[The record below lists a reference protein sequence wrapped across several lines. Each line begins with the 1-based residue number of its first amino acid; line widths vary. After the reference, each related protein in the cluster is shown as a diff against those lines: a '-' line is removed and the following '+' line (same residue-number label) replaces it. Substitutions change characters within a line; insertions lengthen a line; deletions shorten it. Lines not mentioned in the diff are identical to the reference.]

1 MAEEIVLVISTVPRD
16 ASERIATAMVEE
28 RLVACVNATPVT
40 SRFFWKG
47 ECCTEEEDLLVMKT
61 RRDLAGKVMARLQ
74 AIHPYDVPEILVL
87 PVIAGHG
94 PYLEWVRGET
104 LP

>member
-1 MAEEIVLVISTVPRD
+1 MPEEIVLVISTVPRD
-16 ASERIATAMVEE
+16 ASVRIASAMVEE
-28 RLVACVNATPVT
+28 RLVACVNAVPVT

-47 ECCTEEEDLLVMKT
+47 ERCTEEEDLLVMKT
-61 RRDLAGKVMARLQ
+61 RRDLARKVMARLA

-87 PVIAGHG
+87 PVLAGHE

-104 LP
+104 IP

>member
-1 MAEEIVLVISTVPRD
+1 MSEEIVLIISTVHRNE
-16 ASERIATAMVEE
+16 SERIASAMVEE
-28 RLVACVNATPVT
+28 RLVACVNAAAVT

-47 ECCTEEEDLLVMKT
+47 ECCTEEEDLLIMKT
-61 RRDLAGKVMARLQ
+61 RRDLAGRVMARLQ

-87 PVIAGHG
+87 PVLAGHE

-104 LP
+104 IP

>member
-61 RRDLAGKVMARLQ
+61 RRDLAGKVMARLA

-87 PVIAGHG
+87 PVLAGHE

>member
-16 ASERIATAMVEE
+16 VSERIATAMVEE
-28 RLVACVNATPVT
+28 RLVACVNAAPVT

>member
-47 ECCTEEEDLLVMKT
+47 ECCTEKEDLLVMKT

>member
-1 MAEEIVLVISTVPRD
+1 MAEEIVIVISTVPRD
-16 ASERIATAMVEE
+16 ASERIATALVKEH
-28 RLVACVNATPVT
+28 LVACVNAAAVM

-47 ECCTEEEDLLVMKT
+47 ECCTEEEDLLIMKT
-61 RRDLAGKVMARLQ
+61 RKDLARKVIARLA

-87 PVIAGHG
+87 PVLAGHA

-104 LP
+104 IP

>member
-16 ASERIATAMVEE
+16 ASKRIASALVGE
-28 RLVACVNATPVT
+28 RLVACVNAAAVT

-47 ECCTEEEDLLVMKT
+47 ECCTEEEDLLIMKT
-61 RRDLAGKVMARLQ
+61 RKDLAHKVMARLQ
-74 AIHPYDVPEILVL
+74 AIHPYDVPEILIIPVL
-87 PVIAGHG
+87 DGYR

-104 LP
+104 VP

>member
-1 MAEEIVLVISTVPRD
+1 MPEEIVLVISTVPRD
-16 ASERIATAMVEE
+16 ASERIASAMVEE
-28 RLVACVNATPVT
+28 RLVACVNAAPVT

-47 ECCTEEEDLLVMKT
+47 ECCTEQEDLLIMKT
-61 RRDLAGKVMARLQ
+61 RRDLAKKVMARLQ

-87 PVIAGHG
+87 PVLAGYER
-94 PYLEWVRGET
+94 YLEWVRGET

>member
-1 MAEEIVLVISTVPRD
+1 MPEEIVLIISTVPRD
-16 ASERIATAMVEE
+16 ASVRIASAMVEE
-28 RLVACVNATPVT
+28 RLVACVNTVPVT

-61 RRDLAGKVMARLQ
+61 RKDLAGKVMARL
-74 AIHPYDVPEILVL
+74 AGIHPYDVPEILVL
-87 PVIAGHG
+87 PVLAGHE

-104 LP
+104 IP

>member
-1 MAEEIVLVISTVPRD
+1 MPEEIVLVISTVPRG
-16 ASERIATAMVEE
+16 ASERIASAMVEE
-28 RLVACVNATPVT
+28 RLVACVNSAAVT

-47 ECCTEEEDLLVMKT
+47 ECCTEHEDLLIMKT

-74 AIHPYDVPEILVL
+74 AIHPYDVPEILIIPVL
-87 PVIAGHG
+87 AGHE

-104 LP
+104 VP

>member
-1 MAEEIVLVISTVPRD
+1 MAGEIVLVISTVPRD
-16 ASERIATAMVEE
+16 ASERIAAALVEE
-28 RLVACVNATPVT
+28 HLVACVNAAAVT

-47 ECCTEEEDLLVMKT
+47 ECCTEEEDLLIMKT
-61 RRDLAGKVMARLQ
+61 RKDLARKVMARLA

-87 PVIAGHG
+87 PVLAGHE

>member
-1 MAEEIVLVISTVPRD
+1 MPEEIVLVISTVPRD
-16 ASERIATAMVEE
+16 ASERIASAMVEE
-28 RLVACVNATPVT
+28 RLVACVNAAPVT

-47 ECCTEEEDLLVMKT
+47 ECCTEQEDLLIMKT
-61 RRDLAGKVMARLQ
+61 RRDLAQKVMARLQ

-87 PVIAGHG
+87 PVLAGYER
-94 PYLEWVRGET
+94 YLEWVRGET

>member
-16 ASERIATAMVEE
+16 VSERIAAALVEE
-28 RLVACVNATPVT
+28 RLVACVNAAAVT

-47 ECCTEEEDLLVMKT
+47 ECCTEKEDLLIMKT
-61 RRDLAGKVMARLQ
+61 RKDLARKVMARLA

-87 PVIAGHG
+87 PVLAGHE